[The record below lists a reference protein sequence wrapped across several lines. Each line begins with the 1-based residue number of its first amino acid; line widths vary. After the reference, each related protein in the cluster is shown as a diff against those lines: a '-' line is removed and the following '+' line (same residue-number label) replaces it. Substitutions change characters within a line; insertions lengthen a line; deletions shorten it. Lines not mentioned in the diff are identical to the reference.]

1 MARKKN
7 AAFVG
12 ASILDVD
19 VDALTYTHTMANACG
34 DTARIF
40 DRVTGQNA
48 HSASDTI
55 NHDGTAGRGSL
66 LGVPIAAQWIGRN
79 ISVTS
84 PAAGKDGSVG
94 QTWLIATPVFIPPG
108 ETALTVEVVGTFLQD
123 LQLKAYFKTSA
134 WAQVGDQ
141 LEVTL
146 ADKGSIKGNS
156 VDAWRGSFTGLPSG
170 LCYFFIEA
178 TTLAASTG
186 DPGEGGVAFASLYSW
201 GLYARRKKAVAD
213 VAARRASNIFGVT
226 TPGATEGMA
235 NVSFDGALFA
245 NREALHGYLTAYE
258 NRNQNALEE
267 YITGWPCG
275 GNASYTHV
283 DHDGAAAPD
292 ASDPARSRFMA
303 HTRSLYAAEP
313 EIAWPLWCEAFG
325 AFKTDGG
332 LVVDAV
338 QPPTLGMLKWYAP
351 WSSSGALTTMRRL
364 QMQYPDFQSAASRLK
379 VACLVG
385 FDTGTIGDWDVTT
398 GGVTAAFS
406 TTFSGMPSGNCLAV
420 ATGTGLAFTGDSQA
434 AHNLALVKTRATGL
448 ARAIKSCTLLGS
460 CLYFEP

>member
-7 AAFVG
+7 ASFVG

-19 VDALTYTHTMANACG
+19 VDALTYKHTIANIVG

-40 DRVTGQNA
+40 DRVTGQSG

-66 LGVPIAAQWIGRN
+66 LGVPLVAQWVGR
-79 ISVTS
+79 SLTVTT
-84 PAAGKDGSVG
+84 PAGGKDGSVG
-94 QTWLIATPVFIPPG
+94 ATWLVAVPVFIPPG
-108 ETALTVEVVGTFLQD
+108 ETEFTVEMVMRGIESTDVM
-123 LQLKAYFKTSA
+123 KAYFKTSA

-141 LEVTL
+141 LEATL
-146 ADKGSIKGNS
+146 DDKGSITGLWR
-156 VDAWRGSFTGLPSG
+156 AWRANFTGLTSG
-170 LCYFFIEA
+170 LRYFFVEV
-178 TTLAASTG
+178 STISTSSSAVF
-186 DPGEGGVAFASLYSW
+186 GGWA
-201 GLYARRKKAVAD
+201 LYAKRKKAVAD
-213 VAARRASNIFGVT
+213 VSPRRALNDFGVT
-226 TPGATEGMA
+226 TPAAAEGMA
-235 NVSFDGALFA
+235 NVAFDTALFA

-267 YITGWPCG
+267 YVTGWPCG

-364 QMQYPDFQSAASRLK
+364 QMQYPDFPSATSAPPQPSRLK
-379 VACLVG
+379 FACLVG
-385 FDTGTIGDWDVTT
+385 FDVGAIIDWDATV
-398 GGVTAAFS
+398 GGVTGGFS
-406 TTFSGMPSGNCLAV
+406 AFSGMPSGNCLAV
-420 ATGTGLAFTGDSQA
+420 ATGTALAFTGDSQA
-434 AHNLALVKTRATGL
+434 THNLALVKTRATGA